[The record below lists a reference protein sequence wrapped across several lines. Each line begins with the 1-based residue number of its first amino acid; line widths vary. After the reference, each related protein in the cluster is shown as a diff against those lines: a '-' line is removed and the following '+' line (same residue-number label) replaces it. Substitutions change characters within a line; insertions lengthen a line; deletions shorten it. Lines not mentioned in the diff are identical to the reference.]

1 MNINFTNILIFT
13 LGFLSQ
19 VLFFARTI
27 VQWLKSEKAGKILS
41 PVLFWQISLMASIL
55 MLIYGILRKD
65 FAIILGQLITFFI
78 YIRNLQLQGAWKKI
92 PFYFRTMVV
101 LMPFICIIWILFS
114 DSYSLSHI
122 LYNNDISRW
131 LFLFGIAAQI
141 IFTFRFVYQW
151 MASERS
157 KLSELPP
164 GFWYISLAGSL
175 LIFTY
180 AIFRHDPVL
189 FLGHLGSMVMY
200 IRNLMLHY
208 TGKGMFDFLPFDMGV
223 VKSYVNKK
231 SNNSKINRDNEY

>member
-1 MNINFTNILIFT
+1 MNINFTNILIFA

-65 FAIILGQLITFFI
+65 FAIILGQMITFFI

-92 PFYFRTMVV
+92 PLYFRALVV

-114 DSYSLSHI
+114 GSYSLSHI
-122 LYNNDISRW
+122 LYNNDISPW

-151 MASERS
+151 LVSEKN

-180 AIFRHDPVL
+180 AIFRNDPVL
-189 FLGHLGSMVMY
+189 LIGHLGSMVMY

-208 TGKGMFDFLPFDMGV
+208 TGKGMFALLPFDMGV
-223 VKSYVNKK
+223 AKSYVNRR
-231 SNNSKINRDNEY
+231 SFNSKKNRDNEY